1 MDWQEFFGEVISV
14 YTDADA
20 LEDGVLVDISALNV
34 SFRGMPI
41 NRMTGHLWADFQQLG
56 LDNDAIAR
64 AIKTKCEMASCGGG
78 IWTLPPKLWLIEN
91 EVNGW
96 TMMLPSDY

>member
-1 MDWQEFFGEVISV
+1 MDWQEFFGDVISV

-41 NRMTGHLWADFQQLG
+41 NRMTGHLWSDFQEMEI
-56 LDNDAIAR
+56 DNEAIAE
-64 AIKTKCEMASCGGG
+64 AIKTKCEAASCAGG
-78 IWTLPPKLWLIEN
+78 IWTVPPKLWLIEN
-91 EVNGW
+91 EVDGF
-96 TMMLPSDY
+96 TMMHPEDY